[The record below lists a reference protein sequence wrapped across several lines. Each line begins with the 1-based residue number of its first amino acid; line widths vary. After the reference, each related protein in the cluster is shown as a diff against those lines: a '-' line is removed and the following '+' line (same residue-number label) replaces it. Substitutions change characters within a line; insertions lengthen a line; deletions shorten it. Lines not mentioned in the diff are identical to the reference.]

1 MAFRLEL
8 LLQLLAGVSAASKQ
22 PSIAVV
28 GIRKQRKLRATEQY
42 LCLSVYN
49 SFLLGFF
56 LLCIHGQEQ
65 VLQIIVAKE
74 V

>member
-1 MAFRLEL
+1 MAFLLEL

-22 PSIAVV
+22 LSITVV
-28 GIRKQRKLRATEQY
+28 GIRKQWKLRAIEQY

-49 SFLLGFF
+49 SFLLVS
-56 LLCIHGQEQ
+56 LLCIHGHKQ
-65 VLQIIVAKE
+65 VLQVIVVKE